1 MSDSS
6 RQPALF
12 ISHASSLAAAPG
24 GVQRCTREYMRAL
37 DAAGFDLEELPYV
50 EDRRILTRL
59 RRRFF
64 PRPYAHKLPPD
75 LIERCLATAERL
87 AVRWIFINHGDP
99 APLAELIHRRA
110 PGRYRIAV
118 LSHGLDSTDELH
130 EARIRKEDASAV
142 RATRLGRQLFAEM
155 RQRQFVDV
163 VFCLSE
169 TDLQM
174 ERWLGARRV
183 AVVPRT
189 ISEPPLSLAPQL
201 GRIGTVSTLNHPPN
215 IEGIERLASALAAH
229 SSVKLRIVGGPRD
242 DGESLARRFR
252 AVEYVGPLDDEG
264 LRHEAATW
272 CCFVNPIFCYPRGAS
287 TKLAVP
293 LGWRLPIATTRA
305 GARGYQW
312 DERLIPLAET
322 PEELAAQATRLAS
335 LADRASACAAVAAL
349 AVATPSLPDIA
360 RAMRQVLSSAE
371 KESSLTSASPSA

>member
-1 MSDSS
+1 MSEIPK
-6 RQPALF
+6 QPALF
-12 ISHASSLAAAPG
+12 ISHVSSLSAAPG

-37 DAAGFDLEELPYV
+37 DAAGFALEELPYV
-50 EDRRILTRL
+50 EDRRLLTRV

-75 LIERCLATAERL
+75 LIERCLAAAERL
-87 AVRWIFINHGDP
+87 SVRWIFINHGDP
-99 APLAELIHRRA
+99 APLAEIIHRRA

-130 EARIRKEDASAV
+130 EARIRGEDASGA

-155 RQRQFVDV
+155 RQRQFIDV

-189 ISEPPLSLAPQL
+189 ISESPLSIAPQA

-215 IEGIERLASALAAH
+215 IEGIERLAFALAAH
-229 SSVKLRIVGGPRD
+229 SDVKLRVVGGPLD
-242 DGESLARRFR
+242 DGEALARRFK
-252 AVEYVGPLDDEG
+252 AIEYVGPLDDDA
-264 LRHEAATW
+264 LRREASTW
-272 CCFVNPIFCYPRGAS
+272 CCFVNPIFCYPRGTS

-305 GARGYQW
+305 GARGYEW

-322 PEELAAQATRLAS
+322 PQELAAQAARHAS
-335 LADRASACAAVAAL
+335 LVDHASACAAVAAL
-349 AVATPSLPDIA
+349 AAATPSLPEIA
-360 RAMRQVLSSAE
+360 CAMRQVLASAE
-371 KESSLTSASPSA
+371 TESPLAPRS